1 MIGGYVLAGTWSE
14 RKNVVLKNIMES
26 KTIIRVAVSRVMIKK
41 TPACEFHL
49 FLQGGIGGA
58 KLGGGPGVNKDEQGS

>member
-1 MIGGYVLAGTWSE
+1 MVTSWQELGLKG
-14 RKNVVLKNIMES
+14 KNVLLKYIMGNKTMIRGTISTRVLI
-26 KTIIRVAVSRVMIKK
+26 K

-58 KLGGGPGVNKDEQGS
+58 KLGGGPEVNKDEQRS

>member
-1 MIGGYVLAGTWSE
+1 
-14 RKNVVLKNIMES
+14 MEN
-26 KTIIRVAVSRVMIKK
+26 KDNDSRHSFKGDDKK

-58 KLGGGPGVNKDEQGS
+58 KLGGGPDVNKDEQRS

>member
-1 MIGGYVLAGTWSE
+1 M
-14 RKNVVLKNIMES
+14 
-26 KTIIRVAVSRVMIKK
+26 IRVTVSRVMIK

-58 KLGGGPGVNKDEQGS
+58 KLGGGPDVNKDEQRS

>member
-1 MIGGYVLAGTWSE
+1 MVTSWQELGLKE
-14 RKNVVLKNIMES
+14 KNVLLKYIMGNKTMIRGTISTRVLI
-26 KTIIRVAVSRVMIKK
+26 K

-58 KLGGGPGVNKDEQGS
+58 KLGGGPGVNKDEKRS